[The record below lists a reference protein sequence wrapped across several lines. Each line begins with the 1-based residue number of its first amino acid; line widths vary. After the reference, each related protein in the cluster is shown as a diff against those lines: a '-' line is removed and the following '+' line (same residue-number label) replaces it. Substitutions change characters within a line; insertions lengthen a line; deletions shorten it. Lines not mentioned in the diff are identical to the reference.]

1 MLPGNPE
8 ELENIKNEC
17 LRMSNRRA
25 LLSAAASVVPIPFT
39 DIATDVV
46 LLRKIMPRITERF
59 GLSKEQV
66 DGYDPQLAIFIYDA
80 AKKLGTDVI
89 GKYLTKE
96 LIVQILRK
104 IGIRRLTA
112 NQAARY
118 VPIIGQALS
127 AGLSYTAM
135 RLIIR
140 SHINECHRV
149 ARAVMQRR
157 NAQSFQYKPV

>member
-1 MLPGNPE
+1 MFPGNTE
-8 ELENIKNEC
+8 ELENIRKEC

-46 LLRKIMPRITERF
+46 LLRNIMPRITERF

-80 AKKLGTDVI
+80 AKKLGTNVI

-104 IGIRRLTA
+104 MGIRRLTT
-112 NQAARY
+112 NQVARY
-118 VPIIGQALS
+118 VPIIGQAVS

-149 ARAVMQRR
+149 ARTVMQQARLKSS
-157 NAQSFQYKPV
+157 AGG

>member
-1 MLPGNPE
+1 MFPGNTE
-8 ELENIKNEC
+8 ELENIKKEC

-46 LLRKIMPRITERF
+46 LLRSIIPRITERF

-80 AKKLGTDVI
+80 AKKVGSNVM

-104 IGIRRLTA
+104 IGIRRLTT
-112 NQAARY
+112 NQVARY
-118 VPIIGQALS
+118 VPIIGQAVS
-127 AGLSYTAM
+127 AALSYGAM
-135 RLIIR
+135 KLIIR
-140 SHINECHRV
+140 SHIHECYRV
-149 ARAVMQRR
+149 ARTVMQQTRLESS
-157 NAQSFQYKPV
+157 AGG

>member
-1 MLPGNPE
+1 M
-8 ELENIKNEC
+8 ENIRKEC

-25 LLSAAASVVPIPFT
+25 LLSAAASVIPIPFT

-46 LLRKIMPRITERF
+46 LLRNIMPRITERF

-66 DGYDPQLAIFIYDA
+66 DGYDPHLAIFIYDA
-80 AKKLGTDVI
+80 TKKLGANVI

-96 LIVQILRK
+96 LIIQILRK
-104 IGIRRLTA
+104 MGIRRLTT
-112 NQAARY
+112 NQVARY
-118 VPIIGQALS
+118 VPIIGQAVS

-149 ARAVMQRR
+149 ARTVMHQARLK
-157 NAQSFQYKPV
+157 SSVGG

>member
-1 MLPGNPE
+1 M
-8 ELENIKNEC
+8 ENIRKEC

-46 LLRKIMPRITERF
+46 LLRNIMPRITERF
-59 GLSKEQV
+59 GLSNDQV
-66 DGYDPQLAIFIYDA
+66 DKYDPQLAIFIYDA
-80 AKKLGTDVI
+80 AKKLGTNVI

-104 IGIRRLTA
+104 IGIRRLTT
-112 NQAARY
+112 NQVARY
-118 VPIIGQALS
+118 VPIIGQAVS

-140 SHINECHRV
+140 SHINDCHRV
-149 ARAVMQRR
+149 ARTVMQQARLKSS
-157 NAQSFQYKPV
+157 AGG

>member
-1 MLPGNPE
+1 MFPGNTE
-8 ELENIKNEC
+8 ELENIKKEC

-46 LLRKIMPRITERF
+46 LLRSIIPRITERF

-80 AKKLGTDVI
+80 AKKLGSNVM

-104 IGIRRLTA
+104 MGIRRLTT
-112 NQAARY
+112 NQVARY
-118 VPIIGQALS
+118 VPIIGQAVS
-127 AGLSYTAM
+127 AALSYGAM
-135 RLIIR
+135 KLIIR
-140 SHINECHRV
+140 SHIHECYRV
-149 ARAVMQRR
+149 ARTVMQQTRLESS
-157 NAQSFQYKPV
+157 AGG

>member
-1 MLPGNPE
+1 MFPGNTE
-8 ELENIKNEC
+8 ELENIKKEC

-46 LLRKIMPRITERF
+46 LLRNIIPRITERF

-80 AKKLGTDVI
+80 AKKLGSNVI

-96 LIVQILRK
+96 LIVQVLRK
-104 IGIRRLTA
+104 MGIRRLTT
-112 NQAARY
+112 NQVARY
-118 VPIIGQALS
+118 VPIIGQAVS
-127 AGLSYTAM
+127 AALSYGAM
-135 RLIIR
+135 KLIIR

-149 ARAVMQRR
+149 ARTVMRQTRLESS
-157 NAQSFQYKPV
+157 AGG